1 MLSARRSSA
10 ERLCTSD
17 IPRAPAN
24 TPVPPTTGIF
34 CLSSL
39 TVPAVRMVPPG
50 RVTVTVIFVLTAE
63 MRVITATSEP
73 TSASFG
79 RPNCGTAFRR
89 LDVSEILSPLLRP
102 FGARSTTSF
111 ALTVLET
118 SWIVRI
124 FDSVRC
130 AAYAGS
136 ASRSTPPRISAAYL
150 IAEGI
155 YASPLHT
162 RHSLL
167 VEVRP
172 PKPPRLS
179 GGEPGCA
186 EHLDD
191 FVCEVPLIVGKAR
204 WCVPG
209 QSGTDVLVCS
219 EELRAVELVRAP
231 MQVTYLLDQRLKW
244 LIFHHVS
251 REATAGG
258 LSIGRNLGR
267 AGPARQSEHPYTS
280 PHPLAERR
288 TSGRR
293 RRRRSRRLVD
303 RSLSDQSRKLAVVR
317 WGPGSAAVAATL
329 VLRDAGAA
337 VGASSI
343 SLRRSVTRHRSSG
356 SRCGYQIGQ
365 RGAASLPGRASGL
378 CRRS

>member
-1 MLSARRSSA
+1 M
-10 ERLCTSD
+10 
-17 IPRAPAN
+17 
-24 TPVPPTTGIF
+24 
-34 CLSSL
+34 
-39 TVPAVRMVPPG
+39 
-50 RVTVTVIFVLTAE
+50 
-63 MRVITATSEP
+63 
-73 TSASFG
+73 
-79 RPNCGTAFRR
+79 
-89 LDVSEILSPLLRP
+89 
-102 FGARSTTSF
+102 
-111 ALTVLET
+111 
-118 SWIVRI
+118 
-124 FDSVRC
+124 
-130 AAYAGS
+130 
-136 ASRSTPPRISAAYL
+136 
-150 IAEGI
+150 
-155 YASPLHT
+155 HT

-191 FVCEVPLIVGKAR
+191 FVCEVPLIAGKAR

-267 AGPARQSEHPYTS
+267 AAPARSS
-280 PHPLAERR
+280 PSTLTHRR
-288 TSGRR
+288 THWRKGGRAGRR

-303 RSLSDQSRKLAVVR
+303 RSLSDRRRKLAVVSWR
-317 WGPGSAAVAATL
+317 PGSAAVAATL